1 VTRAEFEKYMN
12 DNGIEYLYNE
22 EILSPT
28 LNILT
33 LKKHK
38 NKIEEFKYNFLPVNI
53 LLNVV
58 YVDDL
63 LPYKKQKVIS

>member
-1 VTRAEFEKYMN
+1 MTREEFEKYMN
-12 DNGIEYLYNE
+12 DNEIEYLYNE
-22 EILSPT
+22 ELSSPT

-53 LLNVV
+53 LINVV

>member
-1 VTRAEFEKYMN
+1 MTREEFEKYMN
-12 DNGIEYLYNE
+12 DNEIEYLYNE
-22 EILSPT
+22 ELSSPT

-38 NKIEEFKYNFLPVNI
+38 NTIEEFKYNFLPVNI
-53 LLNVV
+53 LINVV